1 MAKYSRFDSRNKKR
15 NKHKN
20 QYLGRTA
27 NNGKRRIKDEYS
39 DSEYAEKYSLEKMIS
54 LDLY

>member
-20 QYLGRTA
+20 QYLDKA
-27 NNGKRRIKDEYS
+27 VNNNRRRVREDYSDGEYS
-39 DSEYAEKYSLEKMIS
+39 EKYAMEKMIS